1 MIQKF
6 LKSNEKWRFLCCV
19 MLCHAFNARESKNDS
34 NRMYVHIAQT
44 VFCEREVILRGIRG
58 VVFIG

>member
-1 MIQKF
+1 
-6 LKSNEKWRFLCCV
+6 

-44 VFCEREVILRGIRG
+44 VFCEREVILRGIQG